1 MGKIYTSQDQLV
13 LYVYTGSDL
22 LEASS
27 VLLQGISPS
36 GSAMVP
42 DLVGTIE
49 DSPSGLISYE
59 VASST
64 FSTAGTWILWVHV
77 NYYGGGDAWGEPFH
91 LNIYTPGS

>member
-27 VLLQGISPS
+27 VLLQATNPAGT
-36 GSAMVP
+36 AMVP

-49 DSPSGLISYE
+49 NSSSGLVSFEVIST
-59 VASST
+59 T
-64 FSTAGTWILWVHV
+64 FSTAGTWTLWIHV

-91 LNIYTPGS
+91 LNIYEPGS